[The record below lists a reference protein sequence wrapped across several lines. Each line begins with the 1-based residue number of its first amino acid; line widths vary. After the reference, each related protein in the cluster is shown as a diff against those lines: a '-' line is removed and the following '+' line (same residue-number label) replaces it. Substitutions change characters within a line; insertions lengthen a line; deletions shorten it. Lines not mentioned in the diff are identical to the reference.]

1 MMFSKQ
7 IYLTR
12 EVSEKVPV
20 EIQLLMLNMIE
31 ELKVKKDYLQVF
43 QLKEQCQQMLEI
55 KHKQEI
61 PEFTQTILIKNIG
74 VKNEMKIYVID
85 SGDYNTMMFS
95 HEY

>member
-7 IYLTR
+7 RYLTR
-12 EVSEKVPV
+12 EVAEKVPV
-20 EIQLLMLNMIE
+20 EIQLLMWNMIE

-43 QLKEQCQQMLEI
+43 QLKEKGQQMLEI

-61 PEFTQTILIKNIG
+61 PKFTQTILIKNIG
-74 VKNEMKIYVID
+74 VKKEMKIYVID
-85 SGDYNTMMFS
+85 RGDYSTMMFS

>member
-1 MMFSKQ
+1 MFSKQ

-43 QLKEQCQQMLEI
+43 QLKEQGQQMLEI
-55 KHKQEI
+55 THKQEI
-61 PEFTQTILIKNIG
+61 SEFTQTILIKNIG
-74 VKNEMKIYVID
+74 VKKEMKIYVID
-85 SGDYNTMMFS
+85 SGDYSTMMFS

>member
-7 IYLTR
+7 RYLTR
-12 EVSEKVPV
+12 EVAEKVPV
-20 EIQLLMLNMIE
+20 EIQLLMWNMIE

-43 QLKEQCQQMLEI
+43 QLKEQGQQMLEI
-55 KHKQEI
+55 THKQEI

-74 VKNEMKIYVID
+74 IKKEMKIYVID
-85 SGDYNTMMFS
+85 SGDYSTMMLS

>member
-1 MMFSKQ
+1 MFSKQ
-7 IYLTR
+7 RYLTR
-12 EVSEKVPV
+12 EVAEKVPV
-20 EIQLLMLNMIE
+20 EIQLLMWNMIE

-43 QLKEQCQQMLEI
+43 QLKEQGQQMLGI

-74 VKNEMKIYVID
+74 IKKEMKIYVID
-85 SGDYNTMMFS
+85 SGDYSTMMFS